1 LDYFRTRWHGAVPLR
16 QILVREML
24 LVGTVINL
32 AFGFVA
38 LMMVA
43 RGAAGIWAAAVHF
56 APLPY
61 NLFLLGAVLRSPE
74 ARTGSSVVALAW
86 FAVMVVV

>member
-1 LDYFRTRWHGAVPLR
+1 MEYFRTRWQGAVPLR

-24 LVGTVINL
+24 VVGTVINL
-32 AFGFVA
+32 AFSFVA

-43 RGAAGIWAAAVHF
+43 RGAAGVWAAVVHF
-56 APLPY
+56 TPLPY

-74 ARTGSSVVALAW
+74 ARPASSVLALAW
-86 FAVMVVV
+86 FAVMLVI